1 MPLFTNKD
9 TDAGKPKFL
18 VTDSNAPVGTR
29 KSDVF
34 GVDATEA
41 AVASAACKG
50 VIHQGFVAKRTKTRY
65 AEGTAT
71 ASTSTFYEP
80 LVCVAIDSSTDLED
94 SDFPDS

>member
-41 AVASAACKG
+41 GIASAAGKG
-50 VIHQGFVAKRTKTRY
+50 GYRKR
-65 AEGTAT
+65 
-71 ASTSTFYEP
+71 
-80 LVCVAIDSSTDLED
+80 
-94 SDFPDS
+94 

>member
-41 AVASAACKG
+41 AVASAAGKG
-50 VIHQGFVAKRTKTRY
+50 VIHQGFVAKRTKTSY
-65 AEGTAT
+65 TEGTST
-71 ASTSTFYEP
+71 AVTHAYYVP
-80 LVCVAIDSSTDLED
+80 LVCVKITSGDLED
-94 SDFPDS
+94 DDFPDS